1 MKQYEVAIEKIR
13 KMSDED
19 LKEFLKNFC
28 PIDFGFHHVKC
39 PDIGY
44 SCDWCWRKEER
55 EDVD

>member
-1 MKQYEVAIEKIR
+1 
-13 KMSDED
+13 MSDED